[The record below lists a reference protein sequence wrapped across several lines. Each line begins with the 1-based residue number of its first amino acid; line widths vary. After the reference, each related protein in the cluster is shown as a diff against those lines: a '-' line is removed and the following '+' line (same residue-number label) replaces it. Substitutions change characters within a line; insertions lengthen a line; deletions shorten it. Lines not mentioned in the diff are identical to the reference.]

1 MSEGVNTMNKNEFLN
16 QLDAALRGLTYQEKQ
31 EIMADYTE
39 HFRAGAEQGKSE
51 EEIAAALG
59 NPRSIAKAYRADY
72 MVEQARNKMSAGNIF
87 RAVLA
92 VLSLGFFN
100 VVFVLGPFL
109 GLLGA
114 LIGLWAVGAAIAIA
128 GPAGAVFVM
137 ASLIYP
143 HLVFGLGTMSAIA
156 LAFILIGLGAL
167 GVLACIG
174 LYYLSYWFYKL
185 TIKYLNF
192 NLRIINGRSAEQ

>member
-1 MSEGVNTMNKNEFLN
+1 MSEGAKTVKKNEFLN

-31 EIMADYTE
+31 EIMADYTA
-39 HFRAGAEQGKSE
+39 HFRAGAEQGQSE

-59 NPRSIAKAYRADY
+59 KPRSIAKAYRADY

-114 LIGLWAVGAAIAIA
+114 LIGLWAAAAAITIA
-128 GPAGAVFVM
+128 GPAGAIFVI
-137 ASLIYP
+137 ASLIFP
-143 HLVFGLGTMSAIA
+143 HLIFGLGTTSAIA
-156 LAFILIGLGAL
+156 LVFILIGLGAL
-167 GVLACIG
+167 GLLACIG
-174 LYYLSYWFYKL
+174 LYYLSSWFFKL